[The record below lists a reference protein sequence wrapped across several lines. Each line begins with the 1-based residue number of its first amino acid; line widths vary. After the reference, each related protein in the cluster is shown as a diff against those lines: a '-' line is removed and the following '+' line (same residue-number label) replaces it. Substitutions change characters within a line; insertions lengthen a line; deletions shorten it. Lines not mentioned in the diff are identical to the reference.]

1 MPLPTPLEVFARQL
15 SGTLERAM
23 SEESLRPEAF
33 LQWDAGLI
41 AVLVPYFKSAL
52 NTTRIPPPRCAK
64 TPCRAEFLRRLAA
77 CGTLAQRRPGAP
89 SNRPVIRP
97 RGSALEAH
105 AGR

>member
-1 MPLPTPLEVFARQL
+1 VPLPSSHYPLEVFARQF

-33 LQWDAGLI
+33 LQWDAGLM

-77 CGTLAQRRPGAP
+77 CGTLRSHSVRERPQ
-89 SNRPVIRP
+89 ID
-97 RGSALEAH
+97 L
-105 AGR
+105 